1 VPMDTAETVIV
12 SAMTSPTT
20 GYPSGA
26 VLRRRRHRR
35 RLPSEAD
42 DTGRSMRSRP
52 NAARVLRM
60 VNAARTLPAASRPT
74 QIQIAALQ
82 ETETA

>member
-1 VPMDTAETVIV
+1 MDTAETVIV